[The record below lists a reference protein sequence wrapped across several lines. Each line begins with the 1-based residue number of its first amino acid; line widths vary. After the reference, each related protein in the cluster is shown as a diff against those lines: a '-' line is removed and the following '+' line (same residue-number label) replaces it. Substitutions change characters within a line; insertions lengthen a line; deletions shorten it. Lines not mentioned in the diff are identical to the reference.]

1 VLALLDSRRLS
12 RWTKMI
18 RFGLHFV
25 QPKSKGLFSATRR
38 PLGRRVKLDGS
49 PTLVGRVKLTI
60 LAVISLF
67 GIGLACPAQSQQS
80 ASLCLAITTLVN
92 GIATTSCVP
101 VSASTPLPVSVLGTS
116 TATLTAGTTPTSGFT
131 AGQLLM
137 SNGATIAP
145 AGAAVGT
152 SLTLT
157 GVMSALSFT
166 ANSLPGVSCAAG
178 ILTPA
183 TTVVTNGI
191 ITHC

>member
-1 VLALLDSRRLS
+1 MIDFLFSIENNFTDLLRP
-12 RWTKMI
+12 T
-18 RFGLHFV
+18 GLH
-25 QPKSKGLFSATRR
+25 ATR
-38 PLGRRVKLDGS
+38 PNLF
-49 PTLVGRVKLTI
+49 GRVRLRIFTLLFA
-60 LAVISLF
+60 LAA
-67 GIGLACPAQSQQS
+67 GLVPAAAQQS
-80 ASLCLAITTLVN
+80 ASLCLAITTLIN

-101 VSASTPLPVSVLGTS
+101 VSAATPLPVSVLGTS
-116 TATLTAGTTPTSGFT
+116 TATLTAGTTPTSGFS

-137 SNGATIAP
+137 SNGATITP

-157 GVMSALSFT
+157 GAMSALSFT